1 MRTSSEAGGISI
13 LRRHRPPIEGAE
25 TQLGCLQGTE
35 TQDRARSLLGLV
47 VHGVVVRK
55 RTAESIVSARPRAT
69 TAVRKGE
76 SEKSGSLHL
85 TCETVQHLSCE
96 NTPARQEGRTLT
108 WSLWWGW
115 VLPHL
120 NLRLLTSLEE
130 NKFVLF

>member
-96 NTPARQEGRTLT
+96 NTPARQVRGANCAVRKEGP
-108 WSLWWGW
+108 SLGAFGGDGSC
-115 VLPHL
+115 H
-120 NLRLLTSLEE
+120 T
-130 NKFVLF
+130 